1 MAFFSDFWFCAAATT
16 LTTGALMANIF
27 IIFESFMRVCYYE
40 GKAGRVR
47 LFFFWSLSL
56 CVFFFRENPRS
67 LFFFGAIGD
76 SNLRFGG
83 VLKFYVFRFYEGEAR
98 KVRYKFDIFFAFD
111 TCRYTYTTL
120 LFILQRCSVL
130 LLLFLVSRISIFF
143 IVVAAVCATNSRR
156 RLDRKRYLFQTWT
169 RRTKRTFSGW

>member
-27 IIFESFMRVCYYE
+27 IIFVCVYKECAIMRE
-40 GKAGRVR
+40 KWEEFDW
-47 LFFFWSLSL
+47 FFFFFLSLSL
-56 CVFFFRENPRS
+56 FSENRDLFS
-67 LFFFGAIGD
+67 LAIVD